1 MYQKP
6 ADYHEPDQMRIV
18 FDHQMSF
25 GDFEGAP
32 SVALSAWN
40 DLSDAAVVVV
50 AAAAAVVVELAEA
63 MKVVLLV
70 AGELTSCEWKKLGP
84 DLGCLILTEMALMK
98 FVLMVEA
105 AGVSRKFLVDLVVE
119 ANLDSTQSFQS
130 KSLDSVALNVSQ
142 KLGSWMQKLGH

>member
-6 ADYHEPDQMRIV
+6 ADYLELDLMRIV

-105 AGVSRKFLVDLVVE
+105 AGARKFLVDLVVE